1 MLLCAVCIIL
11 YWWLTDWRNRVLIVM
26 CVDGDKDTRVGG
38 VSLVWS
44 AETSTPL
51 QTTTGYH
58 THPHNCK
65 WTAVYAC
72 VSVSA
77 TGRVLTAVSEL
88 NDVNGRLTAACD
100 VRCTLHTHTHARRT
114 LVYTVRVYYTHS
126 HVHSRIYY
134 IRKCSACAFK
144 LQERERDRER
154 ERWKNREQERPNDA
168 LGLAVYRSAGSV
180 VKGFGP
186 NIPPHTVFVQ
196 VPIRPQRRLRRRDV
210 YNCIN
215 IHTTRRDRYASH
227 RFDKPLYIL
236 YIQCIL
242 YNVI

>member
-38 VSLVWS
+38 VSLVCS

-100 VRCTLHTHTHARRT
+100 VRCTLHTRARGAHSCTPYEYIIRTHTCI
-114 LVYTVRVYYTHS
+114 RVYIIYVS
-126 HVHSRIYY
+126 AVLVHLNS
-134 IRKCSACAFK
+134 K
-144 LQERERDRER
+144 RER

-186 NIPPHTVFVQ
+186 NIPTTYGFCAGPHPSAEATATTG
-196 VPIRPQRRLRRRDV
+196 RL
-210 YNCIN
+210 
-215 IHTTRRDRYASH
+215 
-227 RFDKPLYIL
+227 
-236 YIQCIL
+236 
-242 YNVI
+242 